1 MSYKYYNANAL
12 GKIQEDCT
20 VRAISCATNKSWDY
34 VYEHLSDAAQEQ
46 GVMMNDAKFIVDYL
60 DERYERIRHIEG
72 TVGEV
77 SEEYKDCVILI
88 TMIGHITCSKY
99 GTIYDSFDPRRK
111 KAEYAWII
119 K

>member
-1 MSYKYYNANAL
+1 MGYRYYNANAL

-34 VYEHLSDAAQEQ
+34 VYEHLSDAAQIQ
-46 GVMMNDAKFIVDYL
+46 GVMMNDANFIVEYL
-60 DERYERIRHIEG
+60 DDRYKRIRNVRGTIGEISEKYRDHI
-72 TVGEV
+72 
-77 SEEYKDCVILI
+77 ILI

-99 GTIYDSFDPRRK
+99 GIIYDSFDPRKR
-111 KAEYAWII
+111 KAEYAWIV